1 MEASDVPMPMP
12 TAPINRLSA
21 PPLNVGFFFAQVPQ
35 THDETYTGRIFCQF
49 EKAGVGGGSH
59 IRLTPAESSV
69 SSRRRVSGG
78 VHTGLGLPQSAE
90 NPGLGLSQ
98 SAEVKAPNPEP

>member
-21 PPLNVGFFFAQVPQ
+21 PPLHVGSCPLMSL
-35 THDETYTGRIFCQF
+35 RR
-49 EKAGVGGGSH
+49 K
-59 IRLTPAESSV
+59 IRHTPAESSV

-78 VHTGLGLPQSAE
+78 VHTGLGIPQSAE

-98 SAEVKAPNPEP
+98 SAEVKTLNPTLLQ